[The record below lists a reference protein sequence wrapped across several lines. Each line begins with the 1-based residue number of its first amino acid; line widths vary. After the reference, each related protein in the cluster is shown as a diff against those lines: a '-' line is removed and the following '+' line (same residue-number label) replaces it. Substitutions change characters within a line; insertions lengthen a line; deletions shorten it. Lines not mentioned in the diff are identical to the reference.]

1 MGILQVGLFGGVR
14 ATLNDWSSEIQLT
27 RENQGLLAYLLLQ
40 RHKVHSREFL
50 ADMFWGEHS
59 QQKARGSLNTALWKL
74 KKAIEPDGIPAGTY
88 LKNSPPGEVG
98 FNQHSKYWL
107 DVEIFEQGINKILI
121 LPFQTV
127 KETHLVDLHKVLELY
142 KGDLLEGVYSDWAL
156 RERERLRALYLKS
169 LIYLLQFYGFHG
181 AYEKAIAH
189 GQQILD
195 LDPLREEIHRE
206 LIRLYYQNGERALA
220 VRQYEICR
228 SVLAKELGIS
238 PLDDTQQL
246 YQQIVRR
253 TGDSDAPVI
262 SGNQIGIEEALRQ
275 LREANQAIELAQ
287 GQIQQAL
294 QLIVK
299 LSDPS
304 E

>member
-1 MGILQVGLFGGVR
+1 MIILQVGLFGGVR
-14 ATLNDWSSEIQLT
+14 ATLNNWKTEIQLT

-40 RHKVHSREFL
+40 RHKVHSRELL

-59 QQKARGSLNTALWKL
+59 QHKARGSLNTALWKL
-74 KKAIEPDGIPAGTY
+74 KRAIEPEGIPAGTY

-98 FNQHSKYWL
+98 FNRDSKYWL

-121 LPFQTV
+121 LPVQTV
-127 KETHLVDLHKVLELY
+127 KETQLLDLNKVLELY

-181 AYEKAIAH
+181 SYEKAIAY
-189 GQQILD
+189 GQQALE

-206 LIRLYYQNGERALA
+206 LIRLYHENGERTLA

-228 SVLAKELGIS
+228 SILAKEIGIS
-238 PLDDTQQL
+238 PLEDTQLL
-246 YQQIVRR
+246 YAQIVRG
-253 TGDSDAPVI
+253 TIDSNAPVI

-299 LSDPS
+299 LSHSS